1 VAIPATLFR
10 RVAGPLVAALLLAY
24 ASSDSP
30 ARALARDPQE
40 SAAPQQP
47 LTPTVHAPLPD
58 SALDLWLVPS
68 AGDRRART
76 TAQYQPLVLG
86 VKRFQDADY
95 QQALPLLTQPSLATT
110 SLGDYAAY
118 YAGLTQLR
126 LSRAAD
132 ARTVFKAIAAHRPQ
146 GYLWIAAALGEGEAA
161 EVAGDPT
168 GAVEAYQRVAADKN
182 AVTEDVLSRLGRAA
196 LAAGDRKKAAEAF
209 LRVYYE
215 FPLTDA
221 ATAAGTQ
228 LASLQDQ
235 IVRTGYKLDL
245 GRAAI
250 LFGARRY
257 AEARSA
263 YQDLQRLVGGDDRE
277 LVDLRLAE
285 CDFYLKRYDAARD
298 GLRPYLERASRK
310 AEARFFDLSAVREL
324 GDAEQFIAMT
334 RAFLQ
339 DYPDSSWSE
348 EALNN
353 LGTFFIVENRDDE
366 AARTFRELYEKFPT
380 GQRAERA
387 AWKYGWWSY
396 RTRQY
401 AETVRVFEQAAG
413 AFPRSDYRPSFLYW
427 AARSHARLGE
437 GSVAEARLRLVYADY
452 ANSYYGRLAG
462 KQLSHRAGAL
472 PRPGDI
478 VRASQRPAPPEP
490 QRLAN
495 EEVIRLLLANGL
507 YDDALNEA
515 RYAQRS
521 WGTSPRLDATIA
533 WIYYQKGELRRA
545 ITMMRRAY
553 PQHLTSNGQELP
565 PEILQVIFPLTFWN
579 SIRRYST
586 DRGLDPYLIA
596 ALIAQESTFDPNI
609 RSVANAWGLMQ
620 VVPSTGR
627 RLARSLGIRRFST
640 ASLTNPDLNIRLG
653 TLYFSHLVRQFGG
666 TYYALA
672 SYNAGESRVVRW
684 RAERPGLDDD
694 EFIDDIPFPET
705 QNYVKRILGTAEDY
719 RALYGRG
726 GGEPI
731 PIVGS
736 TSPKSSSPLMKAP
749 VKKKSSTLKKKS
761 STVKKKSTPSKKKVT
776 PAKKRPRRRSK

>member
-1 VAIPATLFR
+1 MVIPATLFR
-10 RVAGPLVAALLLAY
+10 RVVGLVVFALLLQHAHGGL
-24 ASSDSP
+24 
-30 ARALARDPQE
+30 RAQDQAP
-40 SAAPQQP
+40 SAT
-47 LTPTVHAPLPD
+47 LHAPLPD
-58 SALDLWLVPS
+58 NALDLWLVPS
-68 AGDRRART
+68 ADDRSART
-76 TAQYQPLVLG
+76 VARYQPLIQG
-86 VKRFQDADY
+86 YRQFQDADY
-95 QQALPLLTQPSLATT
+95 ARALPLLTHPSLASTP
-110 SLGDYAAY
+110 LGDYAAY
-118 YAGLTQLR
+118 YAGLTELR

-132 ARTVFKAIAAHRPQ
+132 ARATFKAISDKRPE
-146 GYLWIAAALGEGEAA
+146 GYLGAAAALGEGDAAEAA
-161 EVAGDPT
+161 GDHQ
-168 GAVEAYQRVAADKN
+168 GAIDAYQRVANDKN

-196 LAAGDRKKAAEAF
+196 LEAGDRKRAAEAF

-235 IVRTGYKLDL
+235 IVRTGYTLDL
-245 GRAAI
+245 GRAAM

-257 AEARSA
+257 AEARST
-263 YQDLQRLVGGDDRE
+263 YQDLQRLVSGDDRE
-277 LVDLRLAE
+277 LVDLRIAE
-285 CDFYLKRYDAARD
+285 CDFYLKRYQSTRD
-298 GLRPYLERASRK
+298 EIRPYLDRASRK

-324 GDAEQFIAMT
+324 GDVEQFIAMT
-334 RAFLQ
+334 RALVQEF
-339 DYPDSSWSE
+339 PDSSWSE

-353 LGTFFIVENRDDE
+353 LGTALIVADRDEE
-366 AARTFRELYEKFPT
+366 AARTFREQYEKFPA

-396 RTRQY
+396 RNRRY
-401 AETVRVFEQAAG
+401 AETVRVFEQAAA

-427 AARSHARLGE
+427 AARAHARLGE
-437 GSVAEARLRLVYADY
+437 GSAAEARLRLVYADY
-452 ANSYYGRLAG
+452 GNSYYGRLAE
-462 KQLSHRAGAL
+462 KQLARRAGAL
-472 PRPGDI
+472 PGPGEI
-478 VRASQRPAPPEP
+478 VKASQQPATAPEP
-490 QRLAN
+490 QHFPS
-495 EEVIRLLLANGL
+495 EQMIRLLLAGGF
-507 YDDALNEA
+507 YDDALNEL
-515 RYAQRS
+515 RYAQRA
-521 WGTSPRLDATIA
+521 WGTSPRIDATIGWA
-533 WIYYQKGELRRA
+533 YYQKGELRRA
-545 ITMMRRAY
+545 IALMRRAY

-565 PEILQVIFPLTFWN
+565 SEILQVIFPLTFWN

-586 DRGLDPYLIA
+586 ERGLDPYLIA

-609 RSVANAWGLMQ
+609 RSAANAWGLMQ

-653 TLYFSHLVRQFGG
+653 TLYFSRLVRQFGG

-684 RAERPGLDDD
+684 REERPGLDDD

-736 TSPKSSSPLMKAP
+736 RSPKSSSPLMKAP
-749 VKKKSSTLKKKS
+749 VKKKSSTVGKK
-761 STVKKKSTPSKKKVT
+761 TTPSKKKAA
-776 PAKKRPRRRSK
+776 PAKKKKTPPAKKKPSARRRR